1 MATVKVLDILD
12 RASRIIQD
20 TSNVRWTKAELLDY
34 FNDAQREVVLH
45 RPDAKTV
52 NETFTCAASSK
63 QTLPAA
69 ALRLIDVVRNV
80 DGRVVTQ
87 VSRQVLDEQL
97 PTWHNEPAAGATE
110 VKHFVYDPRDPK
122 TFYLYQKPQNTVQ
135 IEIVY
140 STAPTAVVSS
150 TGDDNDLSD
159 ITSTVIGLD
168 DVYSNPLL
176 DYVLFRAYSK
186 DTEYAGNME
195 RAAMHLQNFANS
207 LGVKMQIDAAI
218 TPAPAGADRNA
229 GRS

>member
-1 MATVKVLDILD
+1 MATVKVTDIID

-52 NETFTCAASSK
+52 NENFTCAASSK

-97 PTWHNEPAAGATE
+97 PNWHNEPSGGATY

-122 TFYLYQKPQNTVQ
+122 TFYLYQLPQNTVQ

-140 STAPTAVVSS
+140 STAPSTVTSS
-150 TGDDNDLSD
+150 TGDENDLSD
-159 ITSTVIGLD
+159 IASTVIGLD

-195 RAAMHLQNFANS
+195 RASMHLQNFANS
-207 LGVKMQIDAAI
+207 LGVKMQIDAAL
-218 TPAPAGADRNA
+218 TPAPSGADRNA
-229 GRS
+229 GRV

>member
-1 MATVKVLDILD
+1 MATVKVTDIID

-52 NETFTCAASSK
+52 NENFTCAAASK

-97 PTWHNEPAAGATE
+97 PNWHNEPSAGSTY

-140 STAPTAVVSS
+140 STAPSTVTSS
-150 TGDDNDLSD
+150 TGDENDLSD
-159 ITSTVIGLD
+159 ISTTVIGLD

-218 TPAPAGADRNA
+218 TPAPSGADRNM
-229 GRS
+229 GRV